1 MYMSARWNIALVVVT
16 LSVTGAAHASSFED
30 ALTSAYRDNPQ
41 IKAQR
46 ERLQATDESVAQ
58 AVSGFRPTI
67 GANYNRGRQQSELGG
82 TGEVT
87 STNESKSL
95 RLEQPL
101 FRGGGTW
108 SSYQS
113 ALQQVKSGQYQLAA
127 VEQSVMLSAVTAYM
141 DVVSASAMLD
151 LSRKNAGVLSE
162 QLSAASTR
170 FQVGEVTRTDVAQSE
185 ARLSDA
191 KSNVIGAEGSLLSAM
206 ATYERVIGARPDGT
220 LMVPDKLPELPISLD
235 ESLERARAANPEL
248 LSVIHS
254 AKASDY
260 DVRTSQAA
268 LLPRVSL
275 VGSMSRQKGA
285 GSNGNTDFDQDRIGV
300 EVAIPLYQSGAEY
313 SRVREASAVARQRD
327 HESID
332 LRRGVDEAVTQA
344 WEQLESAIATIGTR
358 NEQIKA
364 ANLALEGVQQE
375 QQYGSRTVLDVLDAE
390 QELFGA
396 RTNLVRAQRDRIV
409 AAYNLAFRL
418 GQLTPQLL
426 GLNVEA
432 YDPQVHADTVGWK
445 TIGF

>member
-1 MYMSARWNIALVVVT
+1 MSAKRKSAVVALALC
-16 LSVTGAAHASSFED
+16 LSGTANATSFED
-30 ALTSAYRDNPQ
+30 ALASAYMNNPQ
-41 IKAQR
+41 IKAER
-46 ERLQATDESVAQ
+46 ERQQATDESVSQ

-67 GANYNRGRQQSELGG
+67 GATYSRGRQKSELEGASG
-82 TGEVT
+82 VT
-87 STNESKSL
+87 STTESKAL

-127 VEQSVMLSAVTAYM
+127 VEQGVMLSAVTAYM
-141 DVVSASAMLD
+141 DVVATSAILD
-151 LSRKNAGVLSE
+151 LSRKNAEVLKE
-162 QLSAASTR
+162 QLSAANTR

-191 KSNVIGAEGSLLSAM
+191 KSSVISAEGALLSAM
-206 ATYERVIGARPDGT
+206 ATYEKVIGIRPDGT
-220 LMVPDKLPELPISLD
+220 LMVPDKLPELPLSLD

-248 LSVIHS
+248 LSAIHT

-275 VGSMSRQKGA
+275 VGTLSRQKGA
-285 GSNGNTDFDQDRIGV
+285 GSSGDSDFDQDRIGL

-332 LRRGVDEAVTQA
+332 MRRAVDEAVTQA
-344 WEQLESAIATIGTR
+344 WERLESAIATIGTR
-358 NEQIKA
+358 NDQIKA
-364 ANLALEGVQQE
+364 ANLALDGVKQE

-418 GQLTPQLL
+418 GQLTPQTLA
-426 GLNVEA
+426 LNVEV
-432 YDPQVHADTVGWK
+432 YDPQTNANEVGWK